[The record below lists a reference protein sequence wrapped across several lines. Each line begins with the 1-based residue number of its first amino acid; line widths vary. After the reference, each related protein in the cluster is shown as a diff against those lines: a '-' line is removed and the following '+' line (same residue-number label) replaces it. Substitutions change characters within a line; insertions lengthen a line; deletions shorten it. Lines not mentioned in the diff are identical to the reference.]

1 MGALFSAQPASSGK
15 AAAAPKASD
24 RPRNSRRLIFIMF
37 LVFLV
42 CELRQSILPA
52 SAGEPQHHFSS
63 ELGGAGSAAFLTAW
77 RLRPCTATRARSKA
91 SFEPRPAASS
101 LASTATGKAA

>member
-1 MGALFSAQPASSGK
+1 MGALFSAHPAASGK
-15 AAAAPKASD
+15 AAAAPRASD

-63 ELGGAGSAAFLTAW
+63 ELGGAGFAAFLTAS
-77 RLRPCTATRARSKA
+77 RFKPCTATRARSRA
-91 SFEPRPAASS
+91 SFGPGPAASS
-101 LASTATGKAA
+101 LARTCAM